1 MVRGSDETGGHKTMR
16 VTIVVLVM
24 CVIAMTYTIWYQD
37 KVLTQ
42 QEKVI
47 VLYMKN
53 PCVPLTGG
61 Q

>member
-1 MVRGSDETGGHKTMR
+1 MR